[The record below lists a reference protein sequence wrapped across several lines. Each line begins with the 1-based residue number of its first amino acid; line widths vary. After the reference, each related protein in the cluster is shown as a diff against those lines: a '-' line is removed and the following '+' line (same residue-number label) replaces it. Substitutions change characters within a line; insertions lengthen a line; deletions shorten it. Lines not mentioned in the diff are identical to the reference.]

1 MQTNLLSTSQVA
13 SLLGVRKH
21 RLEYAIVSGYI
32 AEPAI
37 RFLGKRVFSPAEVRV
52 AASYFGKE
60 NQQCHKGGEPCS
72 DSST

>member
-13 SLLGVRKH
+13 ALLGIRKH
-21 RLEYAIVSGYI
+21 RLEYAIASGYI
-32 AEPAI
+32 SEPAL
-37 RFLGKRVFSPAEVRV
+37 RFLGKRVFSPTEVRV
-52 AASYFGKE
+52 AAAWFGKD

>member
-13 SLLGVRKH
+13 ALLGIRKH
-21 RLEYAIVSGYI
+21 RLEYAIVSGRI
-32 AEPAI
+32 PEPSI

-52 AASYFGKE
+52 AAAWFGE
-60 NQQCHKGGEPCS
+60 DSQYDKGGEPCS